1 MIFRD
6 IVHSSRE
13 RRGPRIGRE
22 RVIEIS
28 EQGGGPDPK
37 VAKESTGCFKNWRDK
52 YYWFGKI
59 EKRRVYLY
67 LKLEPVQWTER
78 IHESAVRRRGELDE
92 QLGPAGRGH
101 WNGLAGSAEP
111 QQNRISG
118 RVPVVNGHKV
128 RHVVTLAPVLQT
140 RW

>member
-1 MIFRD
+1 M
-6 IVHSSRE
+6 
-13 RRGPRIGRE
+13 
-22 RVIEIS
+22 IEIS
-28 EQGGGPDPK
+28 EQGAVDPIQRRPK
-37 VAKESTGCFKNWRDK
+37 KSRPGVLKIGEIDYLSIWKNRK
-52 YYWFGKI
+52 TS
-59 EKRRVYLY
+59 RYLY
-67 LKLEPVQWTER
+67 LKLEPVQRTER

-140 RW
+140 R